1 MSNLFR
7 QYVESKPVRASLAF
21 GHNTNIIV
29 AAVDF
34 DERKGKES
42 AIKAN
47 TFITFQQI
55 DPVTKAVKAKF
66 ESSFWNLDPASDFV
80 LSNYG
85 DQLTT
90 MVAIVEAIDGDV
102 AEFLTVF
109 ADTAGLEDLVITKQF
124 LSTKKNCKAVQ
135 DGFQAAFKAAVE
147 GKTGDACPLLQ
158 CKLVSNKKG
167 FLEMGKES
175 GWIIPMDSDETLPE
189 VTAQELAIYTK
200 AQSEERPTQAEPDA
214 VGDAPDGGGEKVVGS
229 APTFA
234 SL

>member
-21 GHNTNIIV
+21 GHNMNVVI
-29 AAVDF
+29 ASVDF
-34 DERKGKES
+34 EERKGKEA

-47 TFITFQQI
+47 TFITFNQV
-55 DPVTKAVKAKF
+55 DPVTRAVKAKF

-80 LSNYG
+80 LSNYD

-90 MVAIVEAIDGDV
+90 LVAIVEALGSDV
-102 AEFLTVF
+102 AEFLTTF
-109 ADTAGLEDLVITKQF
+109 SEIAGLDDLVMTKQF

-147 GKTGDACPLLQ
+147 GKIGDACPLLQ

-167 FLEMGKES
+167 FLEMGKEL
-175 GWIIPMDSDETLPE
+175 GWILPMDSEELLPA
-189 VTAQELAIYTK
+189 VTQQEQAIYTK
-200 AQSEERPTQAEPDA
+200 AQSEEKPTQAEPDA
-214 VGDAPDGGGEKVVGS
+214 VGDAPAGEKVVGS